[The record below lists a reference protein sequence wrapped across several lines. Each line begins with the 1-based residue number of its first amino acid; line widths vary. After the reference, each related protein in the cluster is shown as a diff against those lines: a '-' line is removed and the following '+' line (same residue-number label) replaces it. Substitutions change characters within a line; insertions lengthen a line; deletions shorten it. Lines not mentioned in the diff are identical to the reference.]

1 MKRKF
6 LILSAALLAVCGAAL
21 LQSCSSEYEYYDAT
35 EEYGYYTEEEIAA
48 IEAMA
53 EMYGLSFEINKDY
66 YGSKKSLY
74 KHEEEMICLS
84 SLLGE
89 YELVP
94 IKTDESRIVYKT
106 KRREMINSRI
116 STRAIE
122 SNGKWSGTLD
132 NDEFSISV
140 EISWNGDGT
149 LQGQS
154 ASGTVSISKRTNTDL
169 EYESIGSLTCNCH
182 GDSGIRFSGWVKYS
196 ETTSIDNTIGKKY
209 ITEYF
214 FNIDG
219 GQVSTTT
226 PPGGFFVISGCSIK
240 KITKDL

>member
-6 LILSAALLAVCGAAL
+6 LILSAAVLTVCGAAL

-35 EEYGYYTEEEIAA
+35 EEYGYYTEEEIAT

-53 EMYGLSFEINKDY
+53 KMYGLSIEFNKDY
-66 YGSKKSLY
+66 YGPKKSLY
-74 KHEEEMICLS
+74 KHEEEMIGLS

-122 SNGKWSGTLD
+122 SNGKWSGTQD
-132 NDEFSISV
+132 KDDFSISV

-169 EYESIGSLTCNCH
+169 EHDSTGSLTCSCH
-182 GDSGIRFSGWVKYS
+182 GDSGIRFSGWVKYR
-196 ETTSIDNTIGKKY
+196 ETTSIDNKTQKKY
-209 ITEYF
+209 FTEYS

-219 GQVSTTT
+219 GEVSTTT
-226 PPGGFFVISGCSIK
+226 PPGGTFVVSGGSSK
-240 KITKDL
+240 KFTEDL